1 MRLFRPR
8 RVRLPLKTTQLL
20 LFVGII
26 LAALVLNVVT
36 LQQTQRYIRIFDA
49 SLLGYHSIQRL
60 HSALDENRTLLGRY
74 LREQN
79 ADDLMLYHRTRT
91 RLDYLY
97 DQVRDRNHTGM
108 LTGFEIRAI
117 RYGLAAYYDYAG
129 RSLRSLESGDGEHY
143 RYFVRAEIIS
153 NYLFSYIQRLMQH
166 RLSEEL
172 ETHERLRRHANAMAL
187 GALLGLIG
195 IGLLMLMFAAVF
207 ARRITTPIRRLAE
220 ASYAMAHGDLHA
232 EHADMATEVS
242 SVTEIVTLCESFNL
256 MQRNIQSLVEDLK
269 DKAQIE
275 RKLHEEELKNVQMA
289 HSLEAARLEG
299 LQAQVNPHFLFNA
312 LNTIA
317 RAGMFERADNTTR
330 LIQSLANLLR
340 YHLRTREPLAPLER
354 ELWIVREYVHIQEYR
369 FPNRLKFEID
379 CEVDPERVQIPCFT
393 IQPLVENA
401 VRYGIEPLEEG
412 GTVRVRI
419 RRVDDSIRIQVE
431 DSGVGMSRERRA
443 GILEAAAREAGAST
457 VPGGDPA
464 EAVPDDSASNG
475 GGGIGLRNVIGRL
488 HLLYHGRE
496 RFDIESAT
504 PGGTRITID
513 LPYLKLTGERAHV

>member
-8 RVRLPLKTTQLL
+8 RVKLPLKTTQLL

-79 ADDLMLYHRTRT
+79 SEDLTLFHRTKT

-117 RYGLAAYYDYAG
+117 RYGLSAYYDYAN
-129 RSLRSLESGDGEHY
+129 RSLRSLDSGDGDHY
-143 RYFVRAEIIS
+143 RHFVRAEIIS
-153 NYLFSYIQRLMQH
+153 NYVFSYIQRLMQY

-195 IGLLMLMFAAVF
+195 IGLLMLTFAAVF

-220 ASYAMAHGDLHA
+220 AAYAMAHGDLNA
-232 EHADMATEVS
+232 EHADVTTEVS

-256 MQRNIQSLVEDLK
+256 MQRNIQALVGDLK

-289 HSLEAARLEG
+289 HSLEAARLQG

-312 LNTIA
+312 LNTVA
-317 RAGMFERADNTTR
+317 RVGMFERAGDTTR

-369 FPNRLKFEID
+369 FPDRLKFEID
-379 CEVDPERVQIPCFT
+379 CQVDPERVQIPCFT

-412 GTVRVRI
+412 GTVHVRI
-419 RRVDDSIRIQVE
+419 RKLDDMIRIQVE
-431 DSGVGMSRERRA
+431 DSGVGMSAERRA
-443 GILEAAAREAGAST
+443 HILETASRDAGVSLLPDA
-457 VPGGDPA
+457 DPVERSENA
-464 EAVPDDSASNG
+464 ASNG

-496 RFDIESAT
+496 RFDIESGA
-504 PGGTRITID
+504 PGGTCITID
-513 LPYLKLTGERAHV
+513 LPYLHVTGDRTHV